1 MKKMKFLVLTVM
13 SFVAISLTVTPTYAW
28 SSDLYDDATEN
39 SNGGTTIELLENSI
53 YEINI
58 VSKSGAPDND
68 YFGQDLSQDT
78 FYVDISDYDGLIG
91 AGIGGTGMYWS
102 NDYTNQSWTID
113 TDSDGTTIDIELSTT
128 GTAQLYDA
136 FAGNYDIQ
144 VFWLG
149 NTEPVDNVAP
159 EYTYSQAS
167 VDTPY
172 YDLVTVSEIQ
182 SQLQAVDPEDGDVTS
197 RIQVYEDYYT
207 SVTPKNVGDEF
218 FVVFMVDDIAGN
230 SAYLR
235 VDINVIDDRKPM
247 LVVTNLQD
255 QTGEEFDGTS
265 ISLNWFD
272 DNYNNELDSYID
284 QLAYN
289 DDYYGYV
296 DFESSTAT
304 SAGWSFSRTG
314 DWGTYDPQVPGTYTL
329 NASAMDPSG
338 NTSTISFNV
347 TVQDNAAPVINGS
360 ETLDFEAVGFST
372 NEILSHYSATDKE
385 DGTVAVT
392 IKTHNITGNVLGS
405 YSVTLSAIDSFGK
418 EQTKTVTINLV
429 DTTLPVF
436 KIDDIPTTNYSHTVY
451 MSDTST
457 LQALIDGIVVTD
469 AHDGAI
475 TNSLVVPALPSYAV
489 PGTHNLAITA
499 TDSSGN
505 IGTLNITVTVA
516 DDILPVINGATKI
529 VKGKTEILTLSDILA
544 TLTATD
550 NVDGSLSLELVQDGY
565 SGNSAVIGSY
575 LVKYKTTDT
584 SGNIKYHD
592 VRVWIVDNSAP
603 AWIVND
609 YFVNLGINEVMTRTE
624 LVSLLQASG
633 MIGSD
638 ISYTVTFVNDEYT
651 GNEEIEGAYNV
662 VMNVTYEDG
671 SESQLQVQLNVPE
684 VEDDGDVIVVDP
696 EPTITG
702 FQKFLNN
709 TIDFVKNIW
718 NSIKSAGLWV
728 WDKLVWVYDHVIV
741 PVYEFIF
748 VKHTTGPIPT
758 VTTETPSTTVTTTQS
773 SASELPLTSTSSP
786 IQNL

>member
-1 MKKMKFLVLTVM
+1 MKKMKFLVLTFM
-13 SFVAISLTVTPTYAW
+13 SLVAFSLTVTPTYAS
-28 SSDLYDDATEN
+28 SSDLYDDGTEN
-39 SNGGTTIELLENSI
+39 PNGGTTIELLENSI

-58 VSKSGAPDND
+58 VSKSGAPEND

-78 FYVDISDYDGLIG
+78 FYVEIFDYDGLIG
-91 AGIGGTGMYWS
+91 AEIGGNSMYWT
-102 NDYTNQSWTID
+102 NTYTNQSWTIE
-113 TDSDGTTIDIELSTT
+113 TDSDGTTLEIALSPT
-128 GTAQLYDA
+128 GFVQLYDA
-136 FAGNYDIQ
+136 FAANYDIQ

-172 YDLVTVSEIQ
+172 YDLVAVTEIQ
-182 SQLQAVDPEDGDVTS
+182 SQLQAVDDEDGDVTS
-197 RIQVYEDYYT
+197 RIQIYEDHYT
-207 SVTPKNVGDEF
+207 SVTPKNVGDEY
-218 FVVFMVDDIAGN
+218 FVVFMVDDTAGN

-235 VDINVIDDRKPM
+235 VDINIIDDRKPM

-284 QLAYN
+284 QLAFSDN
-289 DDYYGYV
+289 YYGYV

-338 NTSTISFNV
+338 NTSTITFNV